1 MATYSRTTS
10 TIQTSQAQPQ
20 VASKDLGN
28 FVVKSLENL
37 MNENKGEDDK
47 YEKNDDY
54 LKDIQDTITKGID
67 SSQLV
72 KENKSSIGRKDPLT
86 GSGMASL
93 LVNRNASVSSA
104 TSGLL
109 VNRNTDSSSNSKN
122 NPMLGLLQ
130 KQTTETR
137 RESVKS
143 EKKHIETKKLFGTV
157 AKHLSPANIGKVLI
171 GTFTVAGITG
181 MTKKFGTI
189 ALGLVVG
196 LATLSQVAVLLKAAW
211 YSIKANWPAEKIKI
225 GAKIHGWLAA
235 LPGEILLGLKK
246 LSAEHLLPW
255 METLPER
262 ISNMF
267 AQLFDKFKI
276 GEHGLSKEEQKELKA
291 LKKETDNYY
300 DSKDFKKRKKS
311 VLQMQ
316 TALSEVDYEQ
326 YDLQSKEGRQAYIQ
340 AQMDELDT
348 WRFKD
353 LNPEER
359 QERMNAIQ
367 EQLAALDELY
377 EKLPEEQ
384 QIKLARLSELEAKAQ
399 NPYDKDARDKELALH
414 EAEARTK
421 WIQKLGVD
429 DQSVNEEKARLAKV
443 AEDAENAYVE
453 KAVYNASA
461 RGEGL
466 SEYTTERLKQAG
478 YSAQIQNANAKLV
491 KDNIDIKTKAES
503 KEEHWLKNEFEDWKN
518 SWKQFGSDFAKDI
531 GIRIQQVP
539 APARN
544 PSTESYSNR

>member
-93 LVNRNASVSSA
+93 LVNRNTSGSSA

-109 VNRNTDSSSNSKN
+109 VNRNTDSSLDSKN
-122 NPMLGLLQ
+122 SPMLGLLQ

-143 EKKHIETKKLFGTV
+143 EKKHNDTMKSFGTI
-157 AKHLSPANIGKVLI
+157 AKHLNPANIGKVLI

-189 ALGLVVG
+189 ALGLIVG

-225 GAKIHGWLAA
+225 GAKIHGWIAA
-235 LPGEILLGLKK
+235 LPGEILLGIKQMGAK
-246 LSAEHLLPW
+246 LIPW
-255 METLPER
+255 LESLPER
-262 ISNMF
+262 I
-267 AQLFDKFKI
+267 QLSFGELLSKVKI
-276 GEHGLSKEEQKELKA
+276 LGQPIYGSGLSKEEKKELKA
-291 LKKETDNYY
+291 LEKK
-300 DSKDFKKRKKS
+300 
-311 VLQMQ
+311 
-316 TALSEVDYEQ
+316 
-326 YDLQSKEGRQAYIQ
+326 
-340 AQMDELDT
+340 DT
-348 WRFKD
+348 S
-353 LNPEER
+353 L
-359 QERMNAIQ
+359 
-367 EQLAALDELY
+367 
-377 EKLPEEQ
+377 
-384 QIKLARLSELEAKAQ
+384 AKAQ
-399 NPYDKDARDKELALH
+399 DKLMESASLWLSKGESSNYNISDPEQREALKQAMLAKTRSQVEEGLMPAVSETDIEKYFSNYEKSAAKSKLSEEDIERLAELRAMKENGGRDWAKEKQDLNARM
-414 EAEARTK
+414 EAE
-421 WIQKLGVD
+421 QN
-429 DQSVNEEKARLAKV
+429 QRLADLDV
-443 AEDAENAYVE
+443 AGEKKKLAEIRKQAEQDYVE
-453 KAVYNASA
+453 KAVYDASA
-461 RGEGL
+461 TGEGL

-478 YSAQIQNANAKLV
+478 YGAQIQNANAKLV

-531 GIRIQQVP
+531 GIRIQQAP